1 LKELG
6 NSTCTRFGMCA
17 RPLRRDAASAGPSAR
32 RSPPGVW
39 WLLLGAAAATLFL
52 VVLALVAAGA
62 TSATDRSTELTI
74 HRAIPAGAM
83 PFFADVSLVG
93 GPYARTVLVVIL
105 VIALLV
111 VRKLWSLAFLLLVQ
125 AGSLAGE
132 ASKVLVHRT
141 RPHLFADAYHAA
153 GYSFPSGH
161 ALDATLLYGALLYL
175 LWARLRRPFV
185 VLPLGVVAAAWV
197 ALIALSRVVLGVH
210 YPSDV
215 EGGVALGLAWTYG
228 TIGVLGRQ
236 VQADV

>member
-1 LKELG
+1 
-6 NSTCTRFGMCA
+6 
-17 RPLRRDAASAGPSAR
+17 
-32 RSPPGVW
+32 
-39 WLLLGAAAATLFL
+39 
-52 VVLALVAAGA
+52 
-62 TSATDRSTELTI
+62 
-74 HRAIPAGAM
+74 
-83 PFFADVSLVG
+83 
-93 GPYARTVLVVIL
+93 VLVVIV

-132 ASKVLVHRT
+132 ASKVLVHRA

-175 LWARLRRPFV
+175 LWARLRQPRV
-185 VLPLGVVAAAWV
+185 VLPLGVVAASWV

-236 VQADV
+236 VQAEV